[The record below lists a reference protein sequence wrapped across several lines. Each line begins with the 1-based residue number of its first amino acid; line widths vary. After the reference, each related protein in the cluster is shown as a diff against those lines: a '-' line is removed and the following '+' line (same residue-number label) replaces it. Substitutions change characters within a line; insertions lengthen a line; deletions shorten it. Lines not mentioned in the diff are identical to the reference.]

1 MVNFLTT
8 CTNVFHV
15 ISNYFWI
22 TVILEWLS
30 VSLSGQGQ
38 WLIST
43 FFLENG
49 KCVWKKWLAAQMAQ
63 VSMWVKEKVLV
74 WHYLLYT
81 CLWQFITPQPYSAS
95 SSFLLPPK
103 GPKEEGMQTAIQK
116 KSLAWSGVL
125 FRPLQR
131 NSLVLKV
138 LSFCRG
144 LVDPHVG

>member
-1 MVNFLTT
+1 MKKVVG
-8 CTNVFHV
+8 CSDGPSINVGEGEG
-15 ISNYFWI
+15 
-22 TVILEWLS
+22 T
-30 VSLSGQGQ
+30 SLALPS
-38 WLIST
+38 LHLFVTI
-43 FFLENG
+43 
-49 KCVWKKWLAAQMAQ
+49 
-63 VSMWVKEKVLV
+63 
-74 WHYLLYT
+74 H
-81 CLWQFITPQPYSAS
+81 TPQPYSAS

-116 KSLAWSGVL
+116 KSLAWSGGVF